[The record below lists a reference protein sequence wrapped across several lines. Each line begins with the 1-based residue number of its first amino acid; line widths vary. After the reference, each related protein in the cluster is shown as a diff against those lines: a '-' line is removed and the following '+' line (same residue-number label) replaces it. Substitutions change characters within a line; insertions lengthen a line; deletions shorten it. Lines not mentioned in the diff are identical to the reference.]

1 MTIKSLFNK
10 DKSTKVVSLTNKE
23 EIASDVESVSNYT
36 SQVEE
41 RRRFEPHVDYSF
53 AQNFAKFGSA
63 RKYYADAIQ
72 NIYSSYPF
80 DGSQN
85 DKAQWMLSASGID
98 RYIFENE
105 YPRTNG
111 FVNIGYTYG
120 SLNAPA
126 EDSYGSYGSDEY
138 IFVKGG
144 PNPDPAGSDKKLSNI
159 FLHSSSNFY
168 DVSKNR
174 DSNLELDGTTGIAVE
189 FWMKKASYG
198 TESDKQVVF
207 DLWNSASFGT
217 DGYGR
222 FRIEARSSDTTKLF
236 LEVMSGSSGS
246 MEVEIGSGLTT
257 TDDKWHHYAVAVKNS
272 GNNLS
277 SRLYLDGALNQK
289 VISGSAI
296 GTVTGSMLGYVGALG
311 TSVSGTYGNLG
322 WGKLSASLDEMRIWK
337 SYRTDKDIGRN
348 WFTQIGGG
356 TNTDDAN
363 VDLGVYY
370 KFNEGITLTSSV
382 DSKVI
387 DYSGRFSD
395 GTWTGY
401 TSNSRNTGSAIVL
414 AQAADRE
421 FQDPII
427 YSFHP
432 DVISYNNQKSQEGTE
447 HDYNNA
453 ASIYNSIPAWI
464 LDEDGTDGNLSNLVQ
479 IISSFFDSLYL
490 KIQEIPKLRD
500 IKYVPSS
507 QKPYPFLKNGIE
519 SLGFTT
525 PELFIEADILE
536 EISSRN
542 ENESFD
548 EKIYNI
554 KNTIYQNIY
563 NNLLYIYKTKGT
575 MKSFRNL
582 LRCYGID
589 EELVKVNLYVD
600 GATYEIEDSYKLQG
614 IDKKFV
620 NFAGSD
626 RFNGTVYQ
634 TSSATISNSVSFI
647 TASTF
652 DHPMTIETEVIF
664 PRKFTK
670 DNPLYFVTP
679 FVSASLFGMHTA
691 VNDGTDYTWA
701 AGDNANFQV
710 YAVRESED
718 SRNAKFVFKSTTAD
732 APFPTLET
740 GFYKEVYDN
749 TNWNFAVRLKQ
760 DYELLNT
767 ASSGL
772 VPSDNP
778 YTLEFYGIETEGDF
792 IRNEF
797 ILTSSLA
804 YSSGSNFIK
813 NNKRLY
819 AGAHYTNFTGSNLQ
833 KTDVKITSNRVWANY
848 LDNKVM
854 RVHGR
859 DSTNYGTTRP
869 FENTYALYNE
879 VGVEV
884 PSADTLLLHWGYN
897 TLSSSDGGS
906 GAGFTAGFFVDDLSS
921 GSTDSAVTYGPL
933 DDILKKEHPGKGNFF
948 LANDDNAIQ
957 KEFISNAKLQGPE
970 EMQADDLVKIIDG
983 LDDQIYTRESRP
995 QEFRYEI
1002 EKGMHQVI
1010 SSEIINVFGTII
1022 DFNNLIGEPVN
1033 RYRQNYKD
1041 MSNLRQLFFDRLG
1054 NTPDLIKYVDFYKW
1068 IDGAITSMLQQLVP
1082 ATANFSPEVAT
1093 VVESHVL
1100 ERNKYYN
1107 KFPTIDFKANEPT
1120 AIALGQ
1126 GIANTPTAQIIPTPP
1141 NSPIPQNQSCYWW
1154 KNRAA
1159 GSGSFI
1165 PDYVFRNREQ
1175 IVAVAHSGY
1184 QAQYES
1190 VVKFSA
1196 DGLINTDEDAADIGV
1211 MKYAVRF
1218 GSSGNLSISA
1228 DQFVEEDCLDE

>member
-1 MTIKSLFNK
+1 MAIKSLFNK
-10 DKSTKVVSLTNKE
+10 DKNTKVVSLTNKE
-23 EIASDVESVSNYT
+23 DIASDVESTRNYS

-41 RRRFEPHVDYSF
+41 SRLFEPHVDYSVS
-53 AQNFAKFGSA
+53 QNFAKFGSA
-63 RKYYADAIQ
+63 RKYYADAIK
-72 NIYSSYPF
+72 NIYNGYPF
-80 DGSQN
+80 DGSNN

-111 FVNIGYTYG
+111 YVNIGYTYG
-120 SLNAPA
+120 TLNTPT
-126 EDSYGSYGSDEY
+126 EDSYGSYGDNEY

-144 PNPDPAGSDKKLSNI
+144 PNPDPSGSGKKLSNI
-159 FLHSSSNFY
+159 FTHSSSNFY

-174 DSNLELDGTTGIAVE
+174 DSNLELDGATGITVE
-189 FWMKKASYG
+189 FWMKKGAYG
-198 TESDKQVVF
+198 TESDKQVIF
-207 DLWNSASFGT
+207 DLWNSASFGNE
-217 DGYGR
+217 DYGR
-222 FRIEARSSDTTKLF
+222 FRVEARSADTTKLF

-246 MEVEIGSGLTT
+246 LEIEIGSGLTT
-257 TDDKWHHYAVAVKNS
+257 TDDNWHHYAVAVKNS
-272 GNNLS
+272 GSNLV
-277 SRLYLDGALNQK
+277 SRLYLDGTLNQR
-289 VISGSAI
+289 VVSGSSI

-311 TSVSGTYGNLG
+311 AAVSGTYGDLG
-322 WGKLSASLDEMRIWK
+322 WGKLSASLDEMRVWK
-337 SYRTDKDIGRN
+337 SYRTDKDVGRN

-363 VDLGVYY
+363 TDLGVYY

-382 DSKVI
+382 DSKVL

-401 TSNSRNTGSAIVL
+401 TADSRNTGSAIVL
-414 AQAADRE
+414 AQAADKE
-421 FQDPII
+421 FKDPII

-432 DVISYNNQKSQEGTE
+432 EVASYSNRKSQEGIE
-447 HDYNNA
+447 YDYVNA
-453 ASIYNSIPAWI
+453 ASIYNSIPSWI
-464 LDEDGTDGNLSNLVQ
+464 LDEDGTDGNVSNLVQ

-490 KIQEIPKLRD
+490 KVQELPKLRD
-500 IKYVPSS
+500 IQYVSSS

-519 SLGFTT
+519 SLGFTA

-536 EISSRN
+536 DISSRN
-542 ENESFD
+542 EDENFD

-589 EELVKVNLYVD
+589 EELVKINLYVD

-620 NFAGSD
+620 NFAGPD

-652 DHPMTIETEVIF
+652 DHPMTVETEVIF
-664 PRKFTK
+664 PKKFTK
-670 DNPLYFVTP
+670 ENPLYFETP
-679 FVSASLFGMHTA
+679 FVSSSIFGMHTA
-691 VNDGTDYTWA
+691 VDDGGDYSWA
-701 AGDNANFQV
+701 SGDPANFQV
-710 YAVRESED
+710 YAVRESTE
-718 SRNAKFVFKSTTAD
+718 SRNAKFLLKSTAED
-732 APFPTLET
+732 APFPSLET
-740 GFYKEVYDN
+740 GFYKGVYDN
-749 TNWNFAVRLKQ
+749 TNWNFAVRLRQ
-760 DYELLNT
+760 EYEILNT

-772 VPSDNP
+772 DAADNP
-778 YTLEFYGIETEGDF
+778 YVLEFYGIETEGDF

-797 ILTSSLA
+797 TLTSSLA

-813 NNKRLY
+813 SNKRLY

-833 KTDVKITSNRVWANY
+833 KTDAKVTSNRVWANY
-848 LDNKVM
+848 LDNQVM
-854 RVHGR
+854 RAHGR
-859 DSTNYGTTRP
+859 DSTNYGTSRP
-869 FENTYALYNE
+869 LENTYALYDE

-884 PSADTLLLHWGYN
+884 PSADTLMLHWGYN
-897 TLSSSDGGS
+897 TLSSSDDGS
-906 GAGFTAGFFVDDLSS
+906 GAGYTAGFFVDDLSS
-921 GSTDSAVTYGPL
+921 GSTDANVTYGPL
-933 DDILKKEHPGKGNFF
+933 DGALKKEHPGKGNFF
-948 LANDDNAIQ
+948 LANDNDAIQ

-970 EMQADDLVKIIDG
+970 EMQADDLVQIING
-983 LDDQIYTRESRP
+983 LDDQLYTRDSRP
-995 QEFRYEI
+995 QQFRYEI

-1033 RYRQNYKD
+1033 RYRQDYKD
-1041 MSNLRQLFFDRLG
+1041 MSKLRQLFFNRIG
-1054 NTPDLIKYVDFYKW
+1054 NTPDLIKYVEFYKW
-1068 IDGAITSMLQQLVP
+1068 IDGAITSMLQQLAP
-1082 ATANFSPEVAT
+1082 ATANFSPDVST

-1100 ERNKYYN
+1100 ERNKHYS
-1107 KFPTIDFKANEPT
+1107 KFPTIEFKESPIEG
-1120 AIALGQ
+1120 IAVSQ
-1126 GIANTPTAQIIPTPP
+1126 GISNTPADESTAEPP
-1141 NSPIPQNQSCYWW
+1141 NSPIPQNKSCYWW

-1165 PDYVFRNREQ
+1165 PEYVFRNREQ
-1175 IVAVAHSGY
+1175 IVAVAHSAWL
-1184 QAQYES
+1184 AQYQS
-1190 VVKFSA
+1190 VVKLSV
-1196 DGLINTDEDAADIGV
+1196 DGLINTDEDATDIGV

-1218 GSSGNLSISA
+1218 GSDGNLSISA
-1228 DQFVEEDCLDE
+1228 DQFTEEDCLDE